1 MRLRKLDENGDM
13 VFGHGSSDFYF
24 NTPQGVAQSIET
36 RLKLIKGE
44 WFLDITQGTDWGGQI
59 LGRTTEAQ
67 YDGEI
72 QRVILET
79 NGVLDIESYASNL
92 QDRQLSVTV
101 TVNTIYDAQAITLAL
116 TLGTQIIVS
125 VV

>member
-13 VFGHGSSDFYF
+13 VFGHGSADFHF
-24 NTPQGVAQSIET
+24 NTPLGVAQSIET

-59 LGRTTEAQ
+59 LGRTTSAQ